1 MKRLIGTHRKTGS
14 VWMRN
19 IFEDV
24 CDKFGL
30 RFKYNDPIDFDIL
43 VQDDS
48 KFNLDD
54 DYRGIHLTRDFRD
67 IIISGCFYNSTA
79 NEKWLSKPNQKFGGM
94 SYQEKINS
102 IDNLEDKLIFEMNH
116 VGKVT
121 ISEIQTWEKNPKFL
135 EVKYEELIIDNN
147 LELFTKIFKFL
158 EFPSEWMEDLLNIAW
173 KNSIFSVSNPT
184 DLNDVVI
191 NGRRKNIYHH
201 IRHAKP
207 EQWKGL
213 FTKRVNEEFNK
224 VMETIKKRFNLVSV
238 CCTTICNAKCY
249 FCTREHFDMKKIGS
263 INLDLNVLNH
273 FSSRI
278 DFLSLNGSFGDAIH
292 NPTLMEFLKKNP
304 YLKVEI
310 ATNGGA
316 KNIWTELGKM
326 TNVTVIFGID
336 GLEDTHYRYRHTN
349 FKKVI
354 DNMVTYIE
362 SGGKAIWQY
371 IIFDYNEHQVKKAS
385 ELAKKLG
392 CKEFKVIR
400 SNAYNSEFGKPKNIN
415 SRDDIIKKRSK
426 LEYCY
431 WKSRDNRPF
440 RSIAIDVCGYVH
452 PCCHIS
458 FYAPFFINHSTY
470 TELKELFNENKDK
483 INLYNNNI
491 DDIIN
496 NPYFKYIYDNFN
508 NLHICN
514 EMCGGIMVKGNEDQP
529 KTLDRIFYET

>member
-1 MKRLIGTHRKTGS
+1 
-14 VWMRN
+14 
-19 IFEDV
+19 
-24 CDKFGL
+24 
-30 RFKYNDPIDFDIL
+30 
-43 VQDDS
+43 
-48 KFNLDD
+48 
-54 DYRGIHLTRDFRD
+54 
-67 IIISGCFYNSTA
+67 
-79 NEKWLSKPNQKFGGM
+79 
-94 SYQEKINS
+94 
-102 IDNLEDKLIFEMNH
+102 
-116 VGKVT
+116 
-121 ISEIQTWEKNPKFL
+121 
-135 EVKYEELIIDNN
+135 
-147 LELFTKIFKFL
+147 
-158 EFPSEWMEDLLNIAW
+158 
-173 KNSIFSVSNPT
+173 
-184 DLNDVVI
+184 
-191 NGRRKNIYHH
+191 
-201 IRHAKP
+201 
-207 EQWKGL
+207 
-213 FTKRVNEEFNK
+213 
-224 VMETIKKRFNLVSV
+224 
-238 CCTTICNAKCY
+238 
-249 FCTREHFDMKKIGS
+249 
-263 INLDLNVLNH
+263 
-273 FSSRI
+273 
-278 DFLSLNGSFGDAIH
+278 
-292 NPTLMEFLKKNP
+292 MEFLKKNP